1 MPNATGFMR
10 QARFGPF
17 EVDFRAGELHKNGR
31 KIRLQDQPLQV
42 LALLLEQPGEVVT
55 REELQQKLWPMDT
68 FVDFDHGLNN
78 AINKLR
84 DALNDS
90 AEAPRFIETLP
101 RRGYRFAAGVDKQ
114 ESAALPAHFV
124 NHSQSN
130 ESLEAV
136 PVKTADEVVV
146 PVLRP
151 YWFRRFRLA
160 VAGLGLLVV
169 LFVGLRFLL
178 HQRPLATGV
187 PAHIRSI
194 AVLPLENLSGDPAQE
209 YFADGITDELTTDLA
224 QIGSLRIVSR
234 TSAMNYKG
242 KREPLPQVA
251 KELRVD
257 AVVEGSVE
265 RHGDQ
270 VRVRTQLI
278 DASTDTHIWAETF
291 DRDTR
296 DVLTLEGEI
305 ARKIALAVRANLTQ
319 EEESRVARVRHI
331 DPDLFDLYLR
341 GRSLGN
347 ERSRESLE
355 KSLSFYQE
363 ISKRDPD
370 FALAHAGAADS
381 YILLGD
387 YSYVTPEKA
396 FPKAEVEAEKAL
408 QLDSSLAEAHTSL
421 AMVKSIYDR
430 DWLGADAEYRRA
442 LTLNPSYA
450 RGHHWYARYLTK
462 MARHQDALAEIN
474 RAVDCDP
481 LDPFVEA
488 NVGEV
493 YYFGRQFDQAIQ
505 VERKALATNNDLGR
519 THADLGRAYLA
530 KGQYGES
537 IAELR
542 RAISIYDTNIGR
554 AILGNAY
561 AVAGKRQDAQAM
573 LDTIEKYSEHDY
585 VAPYFLAIIYA
596 GLGQKDQAF
605 GYLEAAYGTH
615 DGWLGFLK
623 VDPALDPLRSDPRFQ
638 DLLRRMNFPS
648 SPPSA

>member
-1 MPNATGFMR
+1 MPDTTGFMR

-101 RRGYRFAAGVDKQ
+101 RRGYRFVAGVDKQ

-124 NHSQSN
+124 NHSQSS

-136 PVKTADEVVV
+136 ALKTVDEVVV

-160 VAGLGLLVV
+160 LAGLGLLVV
-169 LFVGLRFLL
+169 LFVGFRFFRHRRLSV
-178 HQRPLATGV
+178 TGV
-187 PAHIRSI
+187 SAHIHSI

-234 TSAMNYKG
+234 TSAMIYKG

-257 AVVEGSVE
+257 AVIEGSVE
-265 RHGDQ
+265 RYGDQ

-296 DVLTLEGEI
+296 DTLTLEGEI

-347 ERSRESLE
+347 VRGPGSLK
-355 KSLSFYQE
+355 KSLSYYEE

-387 YSYVTPEKA
+387 YGYVAPNKV
-396 FPKAEVEAEKAL
+396 FPRAEAEAEKAL
-408 QLDSSLAEAHTSL
+408 QLDASLAEAHTSL
-421 AMVKSIYDR
+421 AMVKTLYDR
-430 DWLGADAEYRRA
+430 DWHGADAEYRRA
-442 LTLNPSYA
+442 LALNPSYA

-462 MARHQDALAEIN
+462 MGRHQDALAEIK
-474 RAVDCDP
+474 RAAECDP
-481 LDPFVEA
+481 LDLFVEA

-493 YYFGRQFDQAIQ
+493 YYFGRQYDQAIQ
-505 VERKALATNNDLGR
+505 IERDALATNDNFGR
-519 THADLGRAYLA
+519 AHYDLGRAYLA
-530 KGQYGES
+530 KGQHEES
-537 IAELR
+537 IAELTR
-542 RAISIYDTNIGR
+542 SVSIYDSVIDR
-554 AILGNAY
+554 SFLGNAY
-561 AVAGKRQDAQAM
+561 AVAGNRQDAQAM
-573 LDTIEKYSEHDY
+573 LNKVKKYSEQDY

-596 GLGQKDQAF
+596 GLGQRDQAF
-605 GYLEAAYGTH
+605 DYLEAAYRTH
-615 DGWLGFLK
+615 DGWLGLLK

-648 SPPSA
+648 